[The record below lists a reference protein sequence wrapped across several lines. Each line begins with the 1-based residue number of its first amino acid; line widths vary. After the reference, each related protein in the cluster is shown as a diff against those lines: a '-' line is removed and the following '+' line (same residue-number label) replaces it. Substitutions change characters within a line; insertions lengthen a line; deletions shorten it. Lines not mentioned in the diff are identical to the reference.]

1 MATPKDTIGQP
12 LFTGTP
18 GLVVDA
24 MRDVFSK
31 YPGPLPAHVAQR
43 PDYLGGPLSGSI
55 TNALFPGANVA
66 NQDYPTPD
74 PQVRFNVEIVEN
86 GYVLKAGGRVFICED
101 INKVG
106 ERVVALLAAKQ
117 MDAK

>member
-1 MATPKDTIGQP
+1 MAKTGIEKPSFTDT
-12 LFTGTP
+12 LR
-18 GLVVDA
+18 DA
-24 MRDVFSK
+24 FVK

-43 PDYLGGPLSGSI
+43 PDYLSSPLAGGV
-55 TNALFPGANVA
+55 TNALFPGNHAVM
-66 NQDYPTPD
+66 NQDYPKTD
-74 PQVRFNVEIVEN
+74 PKARFVVEIVEN
-86 GYVLKAGGRVFICED
+86 GYVLETGGKTYICAD